1 MVQNSAIRQ
10 VLSDTEEFVPYR
22 DAAPFFSA
30 IEFSVGT
37 GGRIMFQ
44 PSAGTVGAQ
53 FASDNQGM
61 IGDVFSANAGP
72 GGEVHFL
79 LTTNK
84 LSGT

>member
-10 VLSDTEEFVPYR
+10 VLSDTEEFVPSR

-37 GGRIMFQ
+37 GGRVMFQ
-44 PSAGTVGAQ
+44 PSPGTVDAQ

-61 IGDVFSANAGP
+61 IGDLFSAQRRTRR
-72 GGEVHFL
+72 GECTL
-79 LTTNK
+79 PTYN
-84 LSGT
+84 